1 MSGVLPHLDE
11 CHDDPESFLKAVR
24 PDLWDWLVGW
34 LQQQQLEAVAVSA
47 PEGDDDGAQSLK
59 QLGYEQL
66 DNSSGSGASTAF
78 DGGGAST
85 ALDGGDDALDGGDS
99 KSKDG
104 DTGQSQMLCN
114 FSAATGSQ
122 SKDGDADPPQMLGNL
137 EGARAGEDSQFLT
150 RLVGQLTD
158 EGGHFQADGSR
169 QRAKFRKACGQ
180 HSALSSAGHG
190 DGLGCG
196 QPHFC
201 RHSAGVAPRHVAGFF
216 GAQRPEA

>member
-47 PEGDDDGAQSLK
+47 PEGDDDGAESLK

-78 DGGGAST
+78 DGGGASP

-114 FSAATGSQ
+114 FPAATGSQ
-122 SKDGDADPPQMLGNL
+122 SKYGDADPPHMLGNL
-137 EGARAGEDSQFLT
+137 EGARAGEDSQVSTACRAVDGRRRPLSGRRKPSTCQIQKSLWPAFC
-150 RLVGQLTD
+150 LVKCW
-158 EGGHFQADGSR
+158 SW
-169 QRAKFRKACGQ
+169 
-180 HSALSSAGHG
+180 
-190 DGLGCG
+190 
-196 QPHFC
+196 
-201 RHSAGVAPRHVAGFF
+201 
-216 GAQRPEA
+216 